1 VRVDEIGCAWTVTV
15 APTLEPITLDEAKRQ
30 ARITDTS
37 SDAVL
42 ESYIATARE
51 AAEAYMNRGILTQT
65 VKAVFDDFA
74 NVMPLP
80 LAAPLQSISHVK
92 YYDNDGVIQTL
103 AASVYD
109 TDTVVRPGAVCLK
122 VGQSWPALQGDRRNG
137 RVEITYLVGW
147 ATAALV
153 PEQIKQG
160 IRMYVTYLDLD
171 RDGMEVGAQNA
182 RMAAERCWSDR
193 ISWTPPRYGW

>member
-1 VRVDEIGCAWTVTV
+1 VRVDEIGCSWKVTT

-51 AAEAYMNRGILTQT
+51 ACEAFTNRGILTQT
-65 VKAVFDDFA
+65 VTAVFDDFA
-74 NVMPLP
+74 CVMPLP
-80 LAAPLQSISHVK
+80 LASPLQSITSVK
-92 YYDNDGVIQTL
+92 YYDGDGVQQTL
-103 AASVYD
+103 ATSFYD
-109 TDTVVRPGAVCLK
+109 LDTVVRPGALVLK
-122 VGQSWPALQGDRRNG
+122 VGQSWPAIQSERRNG
-137 RVEITYLVGW
+137 RIEVVYVVGW
-147 ATAALV
+147 TTAALV

-160 IRMYVTYLDLD
+160 VRMFVTYLDLD

-193 ISWTPPRYGW
+193 ITWTPPRYGW